1 MKYSQVVKY
10 WLFFGLFL
18 VFMQIVIGGITRLTG
33 SGLSITEWDIV
44 FGTFPPLGESQWLEE
59 FIKYQSTPQYQKINE
74 GMSLLEFKFIYFWEY
89 FHRLWARMMGF
100 AFLLPYVIFRI
111 VGMVDKVMS
120 KKLGVVI
127 LFAVLAAVFG
137 WVMVASGL
145 IDRPW
150 VNAYKLSIHLS
161 IGIAVFLSLLWVILE
176 SFYQDRWSGLQMDSA
191 PWLKWITVIFVLLC
205 LQIFLGGVVSGMKAA
220 LPFPTWPNMNGSFIP
235 TVLLDGNHWTWQKLS
250 AYESSTFAPALAQFL
265 HRNTAYAIVII
276 SVVFFYVFLNNQ
288 KHTVFKSLIW
298 FFFSLLFLQIL
309 LGIFTLINSLG
320 KIPISLGVMHQS
332 IGVLLI
338 ASSFTILYAF
348 KKSTKI
354 VIF

>member
-220 LPFPTWPNMNGSFIP
+220 LPFPTWP
-235 TVLLDGNHWTWQKLS
+235 K
-250 AYESSTFAPALAQFL
+250 YEWIIYSDRCYWMEIIGHGKNCRLMKSSTFAPALAQFL

-309 LGIFTLINSLG
+309 LGIFTLINLSRKNFLY
-320 KIPISLGVMHQS
+320 
-332 IGVLLI
+332 LL
-338 ASSFTILYAF
+338 
-348 KKSTKI
+348 
-354 VIF
+354 V